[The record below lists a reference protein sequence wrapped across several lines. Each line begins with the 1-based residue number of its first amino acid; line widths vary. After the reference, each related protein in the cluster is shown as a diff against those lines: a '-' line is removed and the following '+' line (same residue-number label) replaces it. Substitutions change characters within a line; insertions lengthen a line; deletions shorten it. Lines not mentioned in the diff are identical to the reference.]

1 MDSTE
6 VGFDADVVLGRG
18 DGVTGVLWEALFND
32 AGVMAFVVD
41 GDGIVRWMN
50 HITRAVADTT
60 GDCTGM
66 HDLCTGSVAT
76 ERLGVTRSV
85 LETGEPISL
94 VGMCGGM
101 MRRSTYRALPGTGL
115 VLVTCR
121 SLATEAVED
130 HDNVIGGVPA
140 TPAKAQDA
148 GAIAK
153 LTPRERE
160 VLMLIGRGLTTQQ
173 IADRL
178 GRSVK
183 TVEWHRLSLGTKFN
197 VTNRVELARIAIH
210 AGISP
215 VSGEEAAASMPKPE
229 MPKPVDG
236 LNIKPDVGK

>member
-1 MDSTE
+1 MDSTAL
-6 VGFDADVVLGRG
+6 GFDADVVLGRG
-18 DGVTGVLWEALFND
+18 DAVTGVLWDSLFND
-32 AGVMAFVVD
+32 TGAMVFVLD
-41 GDGIVRWMN
+41 GEGHVQWMN
-50 HITRAVADTT
+50 HVTRAAVGCPTDSTNL
-60 GDCTGM
+60 
-66 HDLCTGSVAT
+66 HDLCTGSVAA
-76 ERLGVTRSV
+76 ERLAVTRSV

-94 VGMCGGM
+94 LGMCGGM

-140 TPAKAQDA
+140 TPAKAHDA

-215 VSGEEAAASMPKPE
+215 VSGEEAAASMPKPAE
-229 MPKPVDG
+229 AM
-236 LNIKPDVGK
+236 NIKPDVGK

>member
-1 MDSTE
+1 MDSLAL
-6 VGFDADVVLGRG
+6 GFDADLVLGRG

-32 AGVMAFVVD
+32 AGVMAFVLD
-41 GDGIVRWMN
+41 GDGNVQWMN
-50 HITRAVADTT
+50 HVTRAAAGDV
-60 GDCTGM
+60 GDCTEL

-76 ERLGVTRSV
+76 ERLAVTRSV

-121 SLATEAVED
+121 SLATEAVKD
-130 HDNVIGGVPA
+130 HETVIGGIPA
-140 TPAKAQDA
+140 TPAKAHDA

-183 TVEWHRLSLGTKFN
+183 TVEWHRLSLGTKLN

-215 VSGEEAAASMPKPE
+215 VSGEEGLAAAGEPTHM
-229 MPKPVDG
+229 
-236 LNIKPDVGK
+236 KPDVGK